1 MQLVVRSCVTL
12 LLCMLGVVGTTS
24 RQVSASSP
32 DPRVVAETVA
42 GGWSLCVCVCLC
54 GSHYRCETNVPDV
67 ALSG

>member
-32 DPRVVAETVA
+32 DPRVIAETVA
-42 GGWSLCVCVCLC
+42 GGWSLSVCVCVYV
-54 GSHYRCETNVPDV
+54 SMWV
-67 ALSG
+67 ASQV

>member
-32 DPRVVAETVA
+32 DPRVIVETVA
-42 GGWSLCVCVCLC
+42 GGWSLCVCVCVYV
-54 GSHYRCETNVPDV
+54 SMWV
-67 ALSG
+67 ASQV